1 MNEHRGASQDK
12 TGPSF
17 EDVVNVRFGRRDALR
32 GALAMAALAS
42 LPAAIRSSP
51 ATAST
56 SVSASTAPSATAPF
70 AFEEVA
76 HGVDETHH
84 VAPGYAADIF
94 LRWGDP
100 VTPSA
105 PPFDPRHQTAAA
117 QELQFGYNCDYIGF
131 VPLTADRGLL
141 CVNHE
146 YTIPRLMFP
155 NLVDAE
161 GMLDMTAYT
170 PQMADIELA
179 AHGVSVLEVQR
190 KGAGWEVVPDS
201 MRNRRITAR
210 STPFLITGP
219 AAGDPRLQTRADPT
233 GRHVIG
239 TLNNCA
245 GGVTPWGTY
254 LAGEENF
261 DGYFGGTLPEGHREA
276 RAYFDYGI
284 GARAVSRF
292 ARIQKRFDVS
302 HEPNEPNRF
311 GWVVEIDP
319 RNPMSTPK
327 KRTALGRFKHEG
339 AESVLNKDGRV
350 VLYSGDDEVF
360 QYIYR
365 FVTKGRFDPDSRA
378 ANMDLL
384 DEGTLSAARFDADGT
399 LHWLPLV
406 YGHGPLTAENGFAS
420 QADVLIEARRAATLL
435 GATPMDRPED
445 VQPHPT
451 NGRVYAMLTNNNRRQ
466 DVEVNAANPRARN
479 AFGHIVEM
487 IAPDADHTADEFRW
501 DFLLRCGD
509 PNVAVVGATYN
520 PATSANG
527 WFGSP
532 DNGAFDTEGR
542 LWVSTDQGNAWPLT
556 GTADGLY
563 AVETEGDG
571 RATSRMFFR
580 VPVGAE
586 MCGQCFTPDSR
597 ALFLSVQ
604 HPAADGTSSYPGF
617 ERTSTFEDPAT
628 RWPDFKPDMP
638 PRPSVVLITRNDG
651 GRIGG

>member
-1 MNEHRGASQDK
+1 MNEFRGQSDTTK
-12 TGPSF
+12 TNPGF
-17 EDVVNVRFGRRDALR
+17 EEVVNLRFGRRDALR
-32 GALAMAALAS
+32 GALAAAALAA
-42 LPAAIRSSP
+42 LPPVFRPAPAKAETGAGASP
-51 ATAST
+51 A
-56 SVSASTAPSATAPF
+56 PF
-70 AFEEVA
+70 SFTEISR
-76 HGVDETHH
+76 GVDGAHH
-84 VAPGYAADIF
+84 VAPGYAADVF

-100 VTPSA
+100 ITPAA
-105 PPFDPRHQTAAA
+105 PPFDPRRQTAAA

-131 VPLTADRGLL
+131 VPLGADRGLL

-155 NLVDAE
+155 GLLNADGSFNMA
-161 GMLDMTAYT
+161 AYT

-179 AHGVSVLEVQR
+179 AHGVSVVEVKR
-190 KGAGWEVVPDS
+190 RGAGWEVVPDS
-201 MRNRRITAR
+201 MRNRRITTR
-210 STPFLITGP
+210 STPFLLTGP
-219 AAGDPRLQTRADPT
+219 AAGHPRLQTKADPR

-254 LAGEENF
+254 LSGEENF
-261 DGYFGGTLPEGHREA
+261 DGYFGGRLPEGHPEA

-284 GARAVSRF
+284 GARPSSRF
-292 ARIQKRFDVS
+292 ALIQKRFDVS
-302 HEPNEPNRF
+302 HEPNEANRF

-319 RNPMSTPK
+319 HDPTSTPK

-339 AESVLNKDGRV
+339 AETVLNKDGRV

-360 QYIYR
+360 QYIYK
-365 FVTKGRFDPDSRA
+365 FVTKGRFNPSDRA

-384 DEGTLSAARFDADGT
+384 DEGTLYAARLEADGT

-406 YGHGPLTAENGFAS
+406 HGHGPLTAANGFES

-451 NGRVYAMLTNNNRRQ
+451 NGRVYAMLTNNARRHESQ
-466 DVEVNAANPRARN
+466 VDAANPRARN

-487 IAPDADHTADEFRW
+487 IAPDADHAADVFRW
-501 DFLLRCGD
+501 EILLRCGD
-509 PNVAVVGATYN
+509 PSVATVGATYN

-532 DNGAFDTEGR
+532 DNGAIDVEGR
-542 LWVSTDQGNAWPLT
+542 LWVATDQGSNWPLT
-556 GTADGLY
+556 GSADGLY
-563 AVETEGDG
+563 AIETEGDG

-586 MCGQCFTPDSR
+586 MCGPCFAPDGR

-604 HPAADGTSSYPGF
+604 HPGADGTASYPGF
-617 ERTSTFEDPAT
+617 ERASTFEDPAT
-628 RWPDFKPDMP
+628 RWPDFKPDTP

>member
-1 MNEHRGASQDK
+1 MSDPRALSQAK
-12 TGPSF
+12 AGPSF

-32 GALAMAALAS
+32 GALALAALSALPPAFRAAPAS
-42 LPAAIRSSP
+42 AAPNTSP
-51 ATAST
+51 
-56 SVSASTAPSATAPF
+56 APF

-131 VPLTADRGLL
+131 LPLSEDRALV

-146 YTIPRLMFP
+146 YTIPTLMFP
-155 NLVDAE
+155 GLMDAE
-161 GMLDMTAYT
+161 GQLNLDAYT

-179 AHGVSVLEVQR
+179 AHGVSVIEVQR
-190 KGAGWEVVPDS
+190 RGAGWEILPDS

-210 STPFLITGP
+210 STPFLLTGP
-219 AAGDPRLQTRADPT
+219 AAGHPRLQTKADPK

-261 DGYFGGTLPEGHREA
+261 DQYFGGQLPEGHPET
-276 RAYFDYGI
+276 RAYFNYGI
-284 GARAVSRF
+284 GAGSVSRF
-292 ARIQKRFDVS
+292 AFIQKRFDVS

-350 VLYSGDDEVF
+350 VLYSGDDETF

-365 FVTKGRFDPDSRA
+365 FITKGRFDPDNRD

-384 DEGTLSAARFDADGT
+384 DEGTLYAARFEADGT

-406 YGHGPLTAENGFAS
+406 HGHGPLTAENGFNS

-445 VQPHPT
+445 VQPHPS
-451 NGRVYAMLTNNNRRQ
+451 NGRVYAMLTNNTRRQ
-466 DVEVNAANPRARN
+466 DVETDAANPRARN

-487 IAPDADHTADEFRW
+487 IAPDADHTADVFRW

-509 PNVAVVGATYN
+509 PSVATVGATYN

-532 DNGAFDTEGR
+532 DNGAIDAEGR
-542 LWVSTDQGNAWPLT
+542 LWVTTDQGSAWPLT

-563 AVETEGDG
+563 AIETEGDG

-586 MCGQCFTPDSR
+586 MCGPCFAPDGR

-604 HPAADGTSSYPGF
+604 HPGADGTSSYPGF
-617 ERTSTFEDPAT
+617 DRASSFNDPAT
-628 RWPDFKPDMP
+628 RWPDFRPDTP
-638 PRPSVVLITRNDG
+638 PRPSVMLITRKDA